1 MSRSDLARL
10 PLWKRILFSILP
22 AARLVVALVAAEVIL
37 RWESPVP
44 PAKLAEEV
52 QFDGITWYQT
62 NRAFLGK
69 YFPSGSPL
77 MPEFKTA
84 LFRKEKSPS
93 TFRVMCL
100 GSSTMFG
107 TPYDMNANIQG
118 ILRRQLRH
126 RYPSLEWEVI
136 NWGASAINSNVVRDF
151 ADDLLEFKPDL
162 IIVYMVHNDYYG
174 RIGWSASSS
183 RDSFS
188 LTR

>member
-1 MSRSDLARL
+1 MSRTDVTRL

-22 AARLVVALVAAEVIL
+22 ALLLAALLLAAELIL

-44 PAKLAEEV
+44 PARLAEEV
-52 QFDGITWYQT
+52 QFDGVTWYQT

-136 NWGASAINSNVVRDF
+136 NWGASPIKQQIVRDF
-151 ADDLLEFKPDL
+151 RRRSP
-162 IIVYMVHNDYYG
+162 
-174 RIGWSASSS
+174 
-183 RDSFS
+183 
-188 LTR
+188 